1 MRQSAIAFV
10 VAAITSIPALANE
23 GSIEL
28 STGGLIFVR
37 NENLEMLSEDLAI
50 SPNEVS
56 IRYRVLNKSD
66 RDVTVLTAFPMPDIH
81 IEGPDDSLSVPTEDS
96 VNLLAFATAVNG
108 ELVSAAVE
116 QRVIAAG
123 LDRTQLLRGL
133 GVPLAPHLASTHEA
147 LDRLP
152 PDKWEDLRRLGLA
165 EIEEYD
171 TGGGM
176 KKHLGARWVMQTTF
190 FWDQTFAAKAETVIE
205 HRYKPS
211 VGRSAQTLLGSPNEA
226 KEPWYEEYKDKY
238 CFSYEF
244 LAAVERARKA
254 ANSKFGA
261 PFSEQRIEYAHKTW
275 VNGLGSPIKE
285 FRLTVDKGTADNLVS
300 FCGEEAKKISETQ
313 LEVTKADYTPDGNL
327 TILFLNKLPQ
337 Q

>member
-1 MRQSAIAFV
+1 MRQSAIALV
-10 VAAITSIPALANE
+10 VAAITSIPTLANE
-23 GSIEL
+23 ASSEL
-28 STGGLIFVR
+28 STGGLIFVG
-37 NENLEMLSEDLAI
+37 NQNLEMLSEDLAI

-56 IRYRVLNKSD
+56 IRYRLLNKSES
-66 RDVTVLTAFPMPDIH
+66 DVTVLAAFPMPDIH
-81 IEGPDDSLSVPTEDS
+81 IEGADDSLSVPTDDS

-108 ELVSAAVE
+108 KPVSAAVE

-133 GVPLAPHLASTHEA
+133 GIPLAPHLASTREA

-152 PDKWEDLRRLGLA
+152 PDKREDLRRIGLA
-165 EIEEYD
+165 EIEDYD

-176 KKHLGARWVMQTTF
+176 RKHLGARWALQTTF
-190 FWDQTFAAKAETVIE
+190 FWEQTFAAKAETVIE

-254 ANSKFGA
+254 ANGKFGA

-285 FRLTVDKGTADNLVS
+285 FRLTVDKGAADNLVS
-300 FCGEEAKKISETQ
+300 FCGEEARKIGETQ
-313 LEVTKADYTPDGNL
+313 LEVTKADYTPEGNL
-327 TILFLNKLPQ
+327 TILFLNKLPRQ
-337 Q
+337 

>member
-1 MRQSAIAFV
+1 MRQSAIALV
-10 VAAITSIPALANE
+10 VAAFTSIPALASE

-50 SPNEVS
+50 SPSEVS
-56 IRYRVLNKSD
+56 IRYRLFNKSGS
-66 RDVTVLTAFPMPDIH
+66 DVSVLIAFPMPDIH
-81 IEGPDDSLSVPTEDS
+81 IEGPDDSLSVPTDDS
-96 VNLLAFATAVNG
+96 ANLLAFATAVNG
-108 ELVSAAVE
+108 KPVAVAVE

-133 GVPLAPHLASTHEA
+133 GIPLAPHLTSTQAA

-152 PDKWEDLRRLGLA
+152 PDKWEELRRLGLA
-165 EIEEYD
+165 EIENYD

-176 KKHLGARWVMQTTF
+176 KKHLAARWALQTTF
-190 FWDQTFAAKAETVIE
+190 FWEQTFAARAETLIE

-254 ANSKFGA
+254 ASSKVGA

-275 VNGLGSPIKE
+275 VNGLGSPIRE
-285 FRLTVDKGTADNLVS
+285 FRLTVDKATPDNLVS

-313 LEVTKADYTPDGNL
+313 LEVTKVDYAPDGNL